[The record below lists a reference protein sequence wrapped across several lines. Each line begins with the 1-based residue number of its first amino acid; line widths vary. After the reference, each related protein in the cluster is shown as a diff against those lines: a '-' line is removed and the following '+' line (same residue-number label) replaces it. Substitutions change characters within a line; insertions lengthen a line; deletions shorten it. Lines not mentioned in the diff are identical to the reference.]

1 VYFGGVLRKK
11 ATFLFSGAC
20 IIILVV
26 VFLAFDVPNGQ
37 AYFPSAGFRINKFL
51 AFHVL
56 YGLHQDTI
64 PVEEII
70 RDPSSWVNKTVT
82 VEGILESVPMPNPT
96 LYGLRPENQ
105 TSFLSVQWNSSNVLI
120 PYNGTTAIVHGTI
133 KEEEWTIPNLI
144 PQNHTMEVYYIEAE
158 NVELH

>member
-1 VYFGGVLRKK
+1 
-11 ATFLFSGAC
+11 
-20 IIILVV
+20 LVV

-37 AYFPSAGFRINKFL
+37 AYFPSAGFRLNARAML
-51 AFHVL
+51 ND
-56 YGLHQDTI
+56 LHQDTI

-82 VEGILESVPMPNPT
+82 VEGVLESVPMPNPT
-96 LYGLRPENQ
+96 LYGLRPVNQ
-105 TSFLSVQWNSSNVLI
+105 TSFLSVQWNSSNVLL